1 MASAQRYDETLHTVR
16 YGLKGILLFV
26 LPLPLLITVIAS
38 LLRGRVMDTLVTGG
52 VFAAYMIAASIA
64 RQGFKLQGEYERS
77 KLARAPS
84 TPYKTIAA
92 LFIGGAS
99 TVLDWWTSSFAIGS
113 LLGAALVG
121 AAAFLGFA
129 LYYGLDPRKDKTGT
143 LSLGVSLEEVLDA
156 LKAANVKIDA
166 IDAARRNIH
175 NPEFNARLQR
185 ITDKARAIV
194 SGIEDDPARLDS
206 ARKFLKV
213 YLDGTQRVTEGY
225 ARTHQGPATPAALE
239 TNFSRVL
246 DSIEQTFTE
255 QQTKLQENNQFDL
268 DVQMQVLETQLK
280 REGVI

>member
-1 MASAQRYDETLHTVR
+1 MPSAQRYDATLHTVR
-16 YGLKGILLFV
+16 YSLKGILLFL

-38 LLRGRVMDTLVTGG
+38 LLHGNIFNTLVTGG
-52 VFAAYMIAASIA
+52 VFFAYMLGASIA
-64 RQGFKLQGEYERS
+64 RHGFKLQGEYERH

-92 LFIGGAS
+92 LFISGAS
-99 TVLDWWTSSFAIGS
+99 TVLDWWTSDFALSS
-113 LLGAALVG
+113 LLASALVG
-121 AAAFLGFA
+121 AATFLGFA

-156 LKAANVKIDA
+156 LNAANIKIDA
-166 IDAARRNIH
+166 IDTARRNIR

-185 ITDKARAIV
+185 ITDKARKILAD
-194 SGIEDDPARLDS
+194 IEDDPARLDS

-213 YLDGTQRVTEGY
+213 YLDGTKRVTEGY
-225 ARTHQGPATPAALE
+225 ARTHKGQTPVALE

-255 QQTKLQENNQFDL
+255 QQTKLQANNNFDL
-268 DVQMQVLETQLK
+268 DVQIEVLETQLK